1 MRILVLGAG
10 GFLGRVVAVRLAE
23 ARHAVIP
30 AVRNPASVARA
41 AFIEAPVLFD
51 LAKDGIADWLPRLAG
66 IDAVVNAVGIFRE
79 GPGTSFRRVHQDG
92 PIALFDAC
100 RQAGI
105 RRIVQI
111 SALGAD
117 AEANTAYH
125 RTKKAADDHL
135 RGFRPEAGDPTWAIL
150 RPSVVIGRGGA
161 STELFAMLGRMPLR
175 FVPAGETW
183 RVQPVDVNDLAD
195 AALAVLEA
203 DTPDPVCLDLVGP
216 VPMTFDALLDHLG
229 HWAGGGGVLKLPVGH
244 RVWSLAAALA
254 DHLPGQP
261 FGRDALAMLRRGN
274 TGDPAPLARWLG
286 RPPRSLDESL
296 ARLFLSPIERLGL
309 RMAPYRIPLRLS
321 LAAVWIIT
329 GIVSLGVHPP
339 SDSLAML
346 AEVGLT
352 GPVALGAL
360 IAASLWDLGLGVALL
375 IGWRVPLIGWLQIAT
390 MVVFTL
396 VIAIG
401 LPEWLTHPF
410 GPVLKNLPIL
420 VSTLLMIRVEEH
432 RHG

>member
-1 MRILVLGAG
+1 
-10 GFLGRVVAVRLAE
+10 
-23 ARHAVIP
+23 
-30 AVRNPASVARA
+30 
-41 AFIEAPVLFD
+41 
-51 LAKDGIADWLPRLAG
+51 
-66 IDAVVNAVGIFRE
+66 
-79 GPGTSFRRVHQDG
+79 
-92 PIALFDAC
+92 
-100 RQAGI
+100 
-105 RRIVQI
+105 
-111 SALGAD
+111 
-117 AEANTAYH
+117 
-125 RTKKAADDHL
+125 
-135 RGFRPEAGDPTWAIL
+135 
-150 RPSVVIGRGGA
+150 
-161 STELFAMLGRMPLR
+161 
-175 FVPAGETW
+175 
-183 RVQPVDVNDLAD
+183 
-195 AALAVLEA
+195 
-203 DTPDPVCLDLVGP
+203 
-216 VPMTFDALLDHLG
+216 
-229 HWAGGGGVLKLPVGH
+229 
-244 RVWSLAAALA
+244 
-254 DHLPGQP
+254 
-261 FGRDALAMLRRGN
+261 
-274 TGDPAPLARWLG
+274 
-286 RPPRSLDESL
+286 
-296 ARLFLSPIERLGL
+296 L

-401 LPEWLTHPF
+401 LPQWLTHPF